1 MGKQAFE
8 HLLGFHGAPLLV
20 GVKPAVL
27 LSFRKDRFEDFDALL
42 ALKPEL
48 VIFGSG
54 ARLRFP
60 HPRLVAAL
68 TAERVR
74 LPDGTS
80 ATRYPWNGEEV
91 LVRDDALTIIRVIE
105 VLTDEDDDFLN

>member
-1 MGKQAFE
+1 M
-8 HLLGFHGAPLLV
+8 LP
-20 GVKPAVL
+20 
-27 LSFRKDRFEDFDALL
+27 
-42 ALKPEL
+42 
-48 VIFGSG
+48 
-54 ARLRFP
+54 
-60 HPRLVAAL
+60 AAL

-105 VLTDEDDDFLN
+105 VLTDEGIGTMFI

>member
-1 MGKQAFE
+1 M
-8 HLLGFHGAPLLV
+8 LP
-20 GVKPAVL
+20 
-27 LSFRKDRFEDFDALL
+27 
-42 ALKPEL
+42 
-48 VIFGSG
+48 
-54 ARLRFP
+54 
-60 HPRLVAAL
+60 AAL

-105 VLTDEDDDFLN
+105 VLTDEMQREDTSAVTIENWKRMLAAQQQQQAAA